1 MYAVSGTQ
9 EPTMSATSVIRVY
22 EPALCCATGVCGPDL
37 DQTLVQ
43 FTADLDY
50 LKSQGV
56 DIERHN
62 LAVDPMAFASDETVR
77 SFLQV
82 AGSEGLPLTLVNG
95 VTVATGTYLSRARLA
110 TLAGLEVGS
119 DAAADADEELCC
131 TPEEA
136 AATGCCSEA
145 PIDASATRA
154 TGCCSSDA
162 PIEASDANASG
173 CCGGSTNRGHA
184 DLGLTSVSVSSSGC
198 C

>member
-110 TLAGLEVGS
+110 TMAGLEVGS

-136 AATGCCSEA
+136 PATGCCSEA
-145 PIDASATRA
+145 PIDALAT
-154 TGCCSSDA
+154 T
-162 PIEASDANASG
+162 ASG
-173 CCGGSTNRGHA
+173 SCGGSTNRGHA
-184 DLGLTSVSVSSSGC
+184 DLGLTAVSASSSGC

>member
-22 EPALCCATGVCGPDL
+22 EPALCCATGVCGTDL

-43 FTADLDY
+43 FTADLDF
-50 LKSQGV
+50 LKGQGV
-56 DIERHN
+56 DIERYN

-110 TLAGLEVGS
+110 NLAGLEVDS
-119 DAAADADEELCC
+119 DAAAEPDEDLCC

>member
-9 EPTMSATSVIRVY
+9 EPTVSANPVIRVY

-50 LKSQGV
+50 LKGQGV
-56 DIERHN
+56 DIERYN

-110 TLAGLEVGS
+110 TMAGLEVGS

-136 AATGCCSEA
+136 PATGCCSEA
-145 PIDASATRA
+145 PIDASATKA

-184 DLGLTSVSVSSSGC
+184 DLGLTAVTASSSGC

>member
-82 AGSEGLPLTLVNG
+82 AGSE
-95 VTVATGTYLSRARLA
+95 LSL
-110 TLAGLEVGS
+110 
-119 DAAADADEELCC
+119 
-131 TPEEA
+131 
-136 AATGCCSEA
+136 
-145 PIDASATRA
+145 IH
-154 TGCCSSDA
+154 
-162 PIEASDANASG
+162 I
-173 CCGGSTNRGHA
+173 
-184 DLGLTSVSVSSSGC
+184 
-198 C
+198 